1 MIRILVVYEHQL
13 VGDIIT
19 AALQTEL
26 DFQVIGSVS
35 TIKAVLARLQEA
47 SCDIV
52 LISID
57 LPENSALQLTHLLF
71 EQHNN
76 VKVLITDLIRST
88 TAILQ
93 CIEAGAAGYVYADES
108 LPDLIKKMRSLYQ
121 DEFPVAPGVAAGL
134 MNRLA
139 ELKRIAETE
148 KEHRLP
154 ARVSQC
160 EELTARER
168 EVLSLM
174 AKGHTNQEIAEALII
189 EVGTVKNHVHNIFR
203 KLDIQSREHAT
214 FFAQQL
220 L

>member
-1 MIRILVVYEHQL
+1 VIRILVVYEHQL
-13 VGDIIT
+13 IGDIIT
-19 AALQTEL
+19 AALQAEA
-26 DFQVIGSVS
+26 DIQVIGYAA
-35 TIKAVLARLQEA
+35 TPEAVFSRLQET

-52 LISID
+52 VVSIE
-57 LPENSALQLTHLLF
+57 LPENAALQLTHRLF
-71 EQHNN
+71 EQYNQ

-88 TAILQ
+88 TAVLQ
-93 CIEAGAAGYVYADES
+93 CIEAGAAGYVYTDES
-108 LPDLIKKMRSLYQ
+108 LSDLLKKVRALHR
-121 DEFPVAPGVAAGL
+121 DEFPVAPGVASGL

-139 ELKRIAETE
+139 ELKRLAETE
-148 KEHRLP
+148 KENRLP
-154 ARVSQC
+154 VRTNQC
-160 EELTARER
+160 EDLTARER

-203 KLDIQSREHAT
+203 KLDIQHREHAT

>member
-1 MIRILVVYEHQL
+1 MIRILVVHEHQL
-13 VGDIIT
+13 IGDIIT
-19 AALQTEL
+19 AALQTEA
-26 DFQVIGSVS
+26 DFQVIGYAATPEV
-35 TIKAVLARLQEA
+35 VFARLQET

-52 LISID
+52 VISID
-57 LPENSALQLTHLLF
+57 LPENSALQLTHSIF
-71 EQHNN
+71 EQYNHI
-76 VKVLITDLIRST
+76 KVLITDLIRST

-108 LPDLIKKMRSLYQ
+108 LTDLVKKLRSLRH

-134 MNRLA
+134 MTRLA
-139 ELKRIAETE
+139 ELKRLAEAE
-148 KEHRLP
+148 KENRLP
-154 ARVSQC
+154 TRVGQG
-160 EELTARER
+160 EDLTARER

-203 KLDIQSREHAT
+203 KLDIQHREHAT